1 MLSNKNGKTYELWCF
16 NKSNHI
22 CQNIINLPGQHKIK
36 GKLCNSEGLEK
47 IYNLLG
53 DSRLRRWL
61 SYLNEE
67 QLTIE

>member
-1 MLSNKNGKTYELWCF
+1 MERLMSYDALIKVIIFIK
-16 NKSNHI
+16 
-22 CQNIINLPGQHKIK
+22 NIINLPGQHKIK

-61 SYLNEE
+61 SYLIEE